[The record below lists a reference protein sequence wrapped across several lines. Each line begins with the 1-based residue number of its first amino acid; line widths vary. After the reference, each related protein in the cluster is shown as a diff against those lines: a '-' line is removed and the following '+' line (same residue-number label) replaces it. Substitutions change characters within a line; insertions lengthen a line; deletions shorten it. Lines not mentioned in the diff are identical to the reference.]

1 MLIDSHCHLDGV
13 RFAADRDA
21 VIERA
26 RAAGVK
32 LLLAIGTGDGPPD
45 LEVALRLAEAY
56 PFIYATAGVH
66 PHNAAKWTPA
76 CIPQLRSLMGHRKI
90 VGLGEIGLDYH
101 YDFSPR
107 EVQQSVF
114 AEQLRIA
121 AEARKPIAIHTREA
135 WPDTFALL
143 EEHWTPTGLP
153 GIMHCFTGGPAEAER
168 SLAMGF
174 TISFSG
180 IVTYPKAPEVQE
192 AARLTPLDRILVE
205 TDAPYLAP
213 LPYRGKR
220 NEPAF
225 VVETAKKIAELKN
238 LSYAEVAAA
247 TTANFLRLFPAA
259 AEGYTG

>member
-1 MLIDSHCHLDGV
+1 MLIDSHCHLDGA
-13 RFAADRDA
+13 RFAGDREA

-26 RAAGVK
+26 RAAGVQ
-32 LLLAIGTGDGPPD
+32 LLLAIGTGEGPPD

-56 PFIYATAGVH
+56 PFVYATAGVH
-66 PHNAAKWTPA
+66 PHDATKWTPE
-76 CIPQLRSLMGHRKI
+76 CIPQLRSLMGHRKV

-107 EVQQSVF
+107 DVQQSVF
-114 AEQLRIA
+114 VEQLRIA
-121 AEARKPIAIHTREA
+121 VEARKPIAIHTREA
-135 WPDTFALL
+135 WADTFALL
-143 EEHWTPTGLP
+143 EEHWTPAALP

-192 AARLTPLDRILVE
+192 AARLTPLDRLLVE
-205 TDAPYLAP
+205 TDSPYLAP

-238 LSYAEVAAA
+238 VSYEEVAAA
-247 TTANFLRLFPAA
+247 TTANFLKLFPVA
-259 AEGYTG
+259 AEGYTD